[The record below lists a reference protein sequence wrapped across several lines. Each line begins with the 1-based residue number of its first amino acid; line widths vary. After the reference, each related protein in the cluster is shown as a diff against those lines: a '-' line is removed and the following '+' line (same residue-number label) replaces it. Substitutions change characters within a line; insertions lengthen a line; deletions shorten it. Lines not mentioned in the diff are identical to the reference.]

1 MNKIILIGRLGKDA
15 DVRGTADRPIIA
27 FTLAVNSPM
36 AGGEKDT
43 QWFTCSAFGTLA
55 TFLAGVRP
63 KKGVLVSV
71 EGKMKRRTFTDR
83 NGVERT
89 DMEIIVDHFQF
100 LEPKRETETQQS
112 VGGGR
117 GAYVEDLTARAP
129 HDIWR

>member
-1 MNKIILIGRLGKDA
+1 MNKIILIGRLDKDA
-15 DVRGTADRPIIA
+15 DVRGTADRPIIT
-27 FTLAVNSPM
+27 FTLAVTSLM
-36 AGGEKDT
+36 ARGETDT
-43 QWFTCSAFGTLA
+43 QWFSCVAFNTLA
-55 TFLAGVRP
+55 TFLARVRP
-63 KKGVLVSV
+63 KQGVLVSI
-71 EGKMKRRTFTDR
+71 EGKMKRRTSTDR